1 MRFVLSCTQLPGV
14 LSIEC
19 KEKEI
24 FYLIFSYDRVVH
36 NELGNLLLLLAIEKR
51 LKAYPFQF
59 ISYEF
64 INSLNVYK
72 L

>member
-51 LKAYPFQF
+51 
-59 ISYEF
+59 
-64 INSLNVYK
+64 
-72 L
+72 